1 MPIASPR
8 ALGLAAC
15 EAARS
20 WELPLRGALGLS
32 VGTPWQNAGEHSGD
46 VPGFQQMT

>member
-1 MPIASPR
+1 MPIFSPR
-8 ALGLAAC
+8 AVGLAVC
-15 EAARS
+15 KAAQS

-32 VGTPWQNAGEHSGD
+32 MGTLWQDAGEHSGD